1 MFTNG
6 LNSIFTTKGYYCEKN
21 ISSFYAISSLLVCK
35 RQCENDG
42 LRLECMNEK
51 ALEHHFGSMD
61 FEVYIFPRTLETK

>member
-6 LNSIFTTKGYYCEKN
+6 INSIFTTKDKYFEN
-21 ISSFYAISSLLVCK
+21 SISSFYAISSLLVCK

-51 ALEHHFGSMD
+51 ALEHHFGSMN
-61 FEVYIFPRTLETK
+61 FEVYIFARNLETK